1 MSVNS
6 RLTAIQIIG
15 QSKAFYNEG
24 ILESSCARKETVDID
39 NLVTSRNDDKK
50 IMHSIRKATL
60 KIPSHSVL
68 LGRFLPSIF
77 SKNVGFPS
85 PPPSPSFFVP
95 PPLLEILS
103 LVTHFT
109 DPHSKMQKSSFPCCE
124 TFKLLL

>member
-60 KIPSHSVL
+60 KIPSLSVL
-68 LGRFLPSIF
+68 PDSPLPL
-77 SKNVGFPS
+77 S
-85 PPPSPSFFVP
+85 PPP
-95 PPLLEILS
+95 
-103 LVTHFT
+103 T
-109 DPHSKMQKSSFPCCE
+109 
-124 TFKLLL
+124 